1 MDPSGEI
8 QEPMAEDTAVEA
20 GTDVEV
26 IEDSAAALL
35 LRAYA
40 SHFWTNEQEA
50 VWNALLGEKEYEAL
64 RIFFADRVEDDK
76 KVVQW
81 RKRRKF
87 TSKKQKEKHVKI
99 PVYHKCTEDVQ
110 KELDK
115 SRGMEWGVSCSDHC

>member
-50 VWNALLGEKEYEAL
+50 VWNALLGERNTRPYGFSLQTAL
-64 RIFFADRVEDDK
+64 RTT
-76 KVVQW
+76 
-81 RKRRKF
+81 RK
-87 TSKKQKEKHVKI
+87 
-99 PVYHKCTEDVQ
+99 
-110 KELDK
+110 
-115 SRGMEWGVSCSDHC
+115 